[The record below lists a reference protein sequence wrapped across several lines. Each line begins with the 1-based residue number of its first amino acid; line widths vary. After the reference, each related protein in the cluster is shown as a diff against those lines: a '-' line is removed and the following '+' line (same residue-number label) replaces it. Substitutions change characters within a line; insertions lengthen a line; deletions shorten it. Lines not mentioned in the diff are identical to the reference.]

1 MHHCACMWRQ
11 WVWVVREGEV
21 QRGSVGVCRDVRNIH
36 WNRIGVQYRVKV
48 WQGEWIL
55 EHMKHMVH
63 CSKLT
68 RRFDP
73 NRTFLSCTKPN
84 HVRLYVCMNVC
95 TYVSTYQCSS
105 YTAWVSGC
113 YSTSSVKSTHF
124 LACTQHTWS
133 GVTSL
138 PIHSWPLDQT
148 HTLWLYESLEAL
160 QVGVMCVTP
169 VLTVL
174 TLSVLCRILM
184 RCPR

>member
-21 QRGSVGVCRDVRNIH
+21 
-36 WNRIGVQYRVKV
+36 
-48 WQGEWIL
+48 IL
-55 EHMKHMVH
+55 FKNNY
-63 CSKLT
+63 SKT
-68 RRFDP
+68 VSA
-73 NRTFLSCTKPN
+73 FLSCSSVKPN
-84 HVRLYVCMNVC
+84 NTTLNQTWTFGSVQYVHLYVC
-95 TYVSTYQCSS
+95 TYVCVYPCSS

-124 LACTQHTWS
+124 LVCTQHTWS
-133 GVTSL
+133 GVPSF
-138 PIHSWPLDQT
+138 PVHAWPLDQT
-148 HTLWLYESLEAL
+148 HTLWLYMSLEAL

-169 VLTVL
+169 ALTVL